1 VTDIPIIF
9 RVRSS
14 CSTNHRVEKLQASTP
29 TFVGDTVGRIAL
41 LADFH
46 ALFAFA
52 RAGMEAVS

>member
-1 VTDIPIIF
+1 L
-9 RVRSS
+9 
-14 CSTNHRVEKLQASTP
+14 EKLQASTP

-46 ALFAFA
+46 ALVAFA